1 MPTTALGLRYPAS
14 TSAVDVPT
22 DIGNLASDV
31 DAKLTV
37 INTFITRKDGV
48 QSANSISSSAAIGT
62 TATAVLTLTGCVF
75 TANRAYSVENVGLVF
90 GDAAGRLA
98 DFSVFKTSTAG
109 TQYVAFGRSWAGVGG
124 QQTTCYSRA
133 YVIRSAGTDLTTD
146 IVLSVASTSAGT
158 VQHDAASTR
167 PRALI
172 VRDVGTSAAYSW
184 CLAVT

>member
-1 MPTTALGLRYPAS
+1 MPTTSLGFRYPAS
-14 TSAVDVPT
+14 TSAVDIPT
-22 DIGNLASDV
+22 DIGNLAADLN
-31 DAKLTV
+31 AYATTV
-37 INTFITRKDGV
+37 NQFITRKDGV
-48 QSANSISSSAAIGT
+48 QVASSISSSAAIGT
-62 TATAVLTLTGCVF
+62 TATTVLTLTSCLFQAG
-75 TANRAYSVENVGLVF
+75 RAYSIENVGLVF

-133 YVIRSAGTDLTTD
+133 YLRRSAGTDLTTD
-146 IVLSVASTSAGT
+146 IVLSVASTSTGT

-172 VRDVGTSAAYSW
+172 VRDVGTAASYSY
-184 CLAVT
+184 AFDVT